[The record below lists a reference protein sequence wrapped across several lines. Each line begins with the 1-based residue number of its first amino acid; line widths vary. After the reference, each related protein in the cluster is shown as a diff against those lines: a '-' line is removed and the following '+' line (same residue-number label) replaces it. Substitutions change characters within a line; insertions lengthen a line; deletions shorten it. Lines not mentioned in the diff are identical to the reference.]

1 MEKKEIT
8 RLHINSITMKKLF
21 KTDIV
26 LTIMALMLS
35 VGINVNAQE
44 QSMAAMQSGITNA
57 NLAQIPISQTSAV
70 PKGQSIAAT
79 LIKPITV
86 DKVCCESFGYGSKTY
101 ELTSR
106 ANCSVSEGFWGVG
119 RQIVDYSKCVKDEP
133 VPTCTIEYAPV
144 CGMDGK
150 TYFNTCMAEK
160 GAKVEIK
167 HKGECH
173 DEEVELLF
181 VFNAEDGT
189 IEKSSA
195 YDHSEKSLKL
205 TLSGHTPHVLAFS
218 DRPFRE
224 AEEIAMY
231 NFLRLWEDGKTFA
244 TDPPNATFS
253 FQDASD
259 PDPKTSYN
267 VIAEITS
274 ATLDP
279 DTSDIVFELDVINT
293 VNNDKLAIWDG
304 HILGTKVPT
313 DVKEVNVYIDGLVHW
328 LETELDTNCQKS
340 SSESSLG
347 IDTEIQTL
355 TSSDIQNYLT
365 KDTEG
370 CLLTNYN
377 DQIAKAQSLYSKYSS
392 LVGKVNKL
400 TSGDAT
406 ASDVTECFSVSS
418 AVWKTA
424 TQGVKIYNNIIK
436 ITNELENINVKHNPV
451 PWEVKRLNQ
460 YVSSGFTD
468 SENYSS
474 CENLQSDEEELEE
487 WNDDG
492 DCDDCEDYGDAEDDV
507 EDAGSI
513 LEDIFDFLFAFF

>member
-1 MEKKEIT
+1 MEKKEFT
-8 RLHINSITMKKLF
+8 RLHINSLTMKKLF

-44 QSMAAMQSGITNA
+44 QSMAAMQSGITE
-57 NLAQIPISQTSAV
+57 
-70 PKGQSIAAT
+70 
-79 LIKPITV
+79 
-86 DKVCCESFGYGSKTY
+86 DKVCCESFGYGFRGGGKCCETY
-101 ELTSR
+101 EFTSR
-106 ANCSVSEGFWGVG
+106 ADCSVPEGFGGVG
-119 RQIVDYSKCVKDEP
+119 KQIVDYSKCVKDEP

-167 HKGECH
+167 HTGEC
-173 DEEVELLF
+173 VELLF

-224 AEEIAMY
+224 AEEISMY
-231 NFLRLWEDGKTFA
+231 NFLRLWENGKTFA

-259 PDPKTSYN
+259 SDLKKSYN

-274 ATLDP
+274 ATLDS

-293 VNNDKLAIWDG
+293 ENNDKLAIWDG

-328 LETELDTNCQKS
+328 LETKLDTNCQKS
-340 SSESSLG
+340 GSESSLG
-347 IDTEIQTL
+347 INTEIQTL
-355 TSSDIQNYLT
+355 TSSDIQNFLT
-365 KDTEG
+365 KYTEG

-392 LVGKVNKL
+392 LVGKVNNL
-400 TSGDAT
+400 MFSDDDT
-406 ASDVTECFSVSS
+406 APGVTECFSVIS
-418 AVWKTA
+418 ALWKTA

-436 ITNELENINVKHNPV
+436 IENELGNINLKHNPV

-460 YVSSGFTD
+460 YVSSSFKD
-468 SENYSS
+468 SENYSN
-474 CENLQSDEEELEE
+474 CEDLQSSEEELEE

-492 DCDDCEDYGDAEDDV
+492 DCDDCEEDYGDAEDDV
-507 EDAGSI
+507 EDAGDI
-513 LEDIFDFLFAFF
+513 IEDVFEYLSFFF